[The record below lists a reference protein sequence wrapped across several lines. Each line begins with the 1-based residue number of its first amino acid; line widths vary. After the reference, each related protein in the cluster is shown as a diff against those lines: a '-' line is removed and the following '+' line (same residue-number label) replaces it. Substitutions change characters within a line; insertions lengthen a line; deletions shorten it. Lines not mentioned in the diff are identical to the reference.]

1 MQLRFFFLLKPAT
14 GSFNRGQIARKTEQK
29 EDNGELKRE
38 SEKER
43 KEKREIE
50 TKRKR

>member
-29 EDNGELKRE
+29 ENNGKLKRE

-43 KEKREIE
+43 ELKRKIE
-50 TKRKR
+50 TNRKR